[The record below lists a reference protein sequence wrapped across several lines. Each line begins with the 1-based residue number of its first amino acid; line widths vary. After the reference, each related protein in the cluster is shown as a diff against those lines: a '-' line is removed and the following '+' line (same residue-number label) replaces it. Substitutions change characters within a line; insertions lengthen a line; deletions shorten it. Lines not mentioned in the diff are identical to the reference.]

1 MRLDHDECLRR
12 ASHADHGILATVHAT
27 RGVDAVPVCFA
38 LDTDRVVVPV
48 DREKPKRT
56 SSLQRVENLRG
67 DPRATLLCEHWDGED
82 WERLWWV
89 RLSLRTEHLAAP
101 DRDEM
106 TTGLR
111 LKYPQYRT
119 ARFHSVLVFRVVEA
133 AGWAATAGA

>member
-1 MRLDHDECLRR
+1 MRLDHSECLRR
-12 ASHADHGILATVHAT
+12 ASLADHGVLATLHPQ

-56 SSLQRVENLRG
+56 SALQRVENLRG
-67 DPRATLLCEHWDGED
+67 DPRATLLCEHWDAEHWD
-82 WERLWWV
+82 RLWWV
-89 RLSLRTEHLAAP
+89 RLTLRSDDLAAP

-106 TTGLR
+106 TDALR

-119 ARFHSVLVFRVVEA
+119 AEFHSVLVFAVVA
-133 AGWAATAGA
+133 SAGWSASEAV